1 LFDHIL
7 CTLNK
12 AGKILPVEDE
22 PFSWWDVS
30 LAVVPCFNS
39 QAPPLDHHSNTFTRR
54 ILVIVVGV
62 TVLLTTN
69 YYQAFI
75 LNGMMVQDVSVAYTV
90 DELAEKLYTNELRA
104 MFPAM
109 KFGR

>member
-1 LFDHIL
+1 LHSS
-7 CTLNK
+7 K
-12 AGKILPVEDE
+12 AGKILGIQEE
-22 PFSWWDVS
+22 TSSWWDVG
-30 LAVVPCFNS
+30 LAVVPCFS
-39 QAPPLDHHSNTFTRR
+39 GHAPLLEHSNTFTRR
-54 ILVIVVGV
+54 LLVIVVSV
-62 TVLLTTN
+62 TVMITTN
-69 YYQAFI
+69 YYEAFI